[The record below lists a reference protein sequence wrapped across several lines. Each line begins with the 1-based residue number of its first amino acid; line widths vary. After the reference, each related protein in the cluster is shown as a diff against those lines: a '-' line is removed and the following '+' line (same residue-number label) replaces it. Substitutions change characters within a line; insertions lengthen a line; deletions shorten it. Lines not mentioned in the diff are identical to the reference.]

1 LLSAFLFYL
10 VVLSGCFIAYSAAG
24 NANRWAEKGQTMS
37 FEILDPDKT
46 IDIPAEVAVCPYCKT
61 KITISPDGWVEEE
74 DGFVCDSFTSWC
86 ETEPEIDASSDEWD
100 KFLYSHGIMPYV
112 YQLPVD
118 QKIEAW
124 LKSRYR
130 FNLSNSTSMQMGDV

>member
-1 LLSAFLFYL
+1 
-10 VVLSGCFIAYSAAG
+10 
-24 NANRWAEKGQTMS
+24 MS
-37 FEILDPDKT
+37 FEILDPDKP

-74 DGFVCDSFTSWC
+74 NGFACDSFTSWC
-86 ETEPEIDASSDEWD
+86 ENEPEIDAGDDEWEA
-100 KFLYSHGIMPYV
+100 FLQSHGDMPYV

-124 LKSRYR
+124 LKSMYR
-130 FNLSNSTSMQMGDV
+130 FDLPNKACTRLC